1 MSVGTNIRKRRFEL
15 RMSQQELADAMGYKT
30 RSTIA
35 KIESGENDVSQKKLQ
50 RFAQVLKTSV
60 EELIS
65 GYKSAVPAEN
75 TPAAV
80 PHRGHK
86 TIAIVLAGGKSGSN
100 TQNVPGQFMNVQGKP
115 VIVYSLEV
123 YQAHPSVDAI
133 YIVCL
138 KGWENIV
145 QSYADQYGITKLK
158 GFVPA
163 GRSGVCSL
171 KNAIDHLSS
180 VCSDEDLIVIQEAT
194 RPRVTTDTI
203 SHLLQI
209 CTDKDSATIGHQMND
224 YVQFDISGTS
234 VQYLDR
240 NSIIALQSPEAH
252 KYSLLRKVFAKAQ
265 AQNHNMTESCC
276 TMLMHHLGFPIN
288 FVRSSINNIKVT
300 TEADFTVF

>member
-50 RFAQVLKTSV
+50 KFAQVLKTSV

-65 GYKSAVPAEN
+65 GYKSAVSAEN
-75 TPAAV
+75 TPASV
-80 PHRGHK
+80 PHRGHR

-100 TQNVPGQFMNVQGKP
+100 TQNVPGQFMNVRGKP
-115 VIVYSLEV
+115 VIVYSLEI

-133 YIVCL
+133 YVVCL

-171 KNAIDHLSS
+171 KNAIDHLAP

-209 CTDKDSATIGHQMND
+209 CTDKDSATMGHQMND

-252 KYSLLRKVFAKAQ
+252 KYNLLRKVFDKAQ

-288 FVRSSINNIKVT
+288 FVKSNINNIKVT
-300 TEADFTVF
+300 SEADFTLL